1 MPPVGA
7 IGSRSGFTTF
17 WPEVSFVAAAS
28 SPIVLPLTV
37 IALPSRIFASRRR
50 LRTRRIPPA
59 LSMSTAVYLP
69 HGFMSARSG
78 VRELIL
84 SKSSSVR
91 VTPASR
97 ATARR
102 WSTAFVDPP
111 VAMTARIAFSI
122 AGRVMICRGR
132 TSSFRSS
139 SARRPAAFMTSL
151 RR

>member
-1 MPPVGA
+1 MIIPPVGA
-7 IGSRSGFTTF
+7 IGSLSGLTTV
-17 WPEVSFVAAAS
+17 WPFVSTVAAAS

-50 LRTRRIPPA
+50 FITRRMPPA

-84 SKSSSVR
+84 SKSSSVSG
-91 VTPASR
+91 TFASR

-111 VAMTARIAFSI
+111 VAITARIAFSR
-122 AGRVMICRGR
+122 AGRVMI
-132 TSSFRSS
+132 
-139 SARRPAAFMTSL
+139 
-151 RR
+151 